1 MAAASEV
8 PTMVSVL
15 LPHASTSVRSARRRI
30 ADDLSRRGV
39 PRTVVEDCM
48 LVVSEILSN
57 ALKHARP
64 LRAGHVEVAWDV
76 QGDAI
81 NIQVADGGGP
91 TQPRV
96 HAPSLSA
103 LGGRGLNIV
112 SMIAA
117 TWGVRENNDGT
128 VVWATLPFKGETGSN
143 HRRERRGD

>member
-8 PTMVSVL
+8 PTMASVM

-64 LRAGHVEVAWDV
+64 LRTGHIEVAWDV
-76 QGDAI
+76 QGDAV

-91 TQPRV
+91 TKPRV

-103 LGGRGLNIV
+103 LGGRGLSIV
-112 SMIAA
+112 STIAA
-117 TWGVRENNDGT
+117 AWGVREHEDGT
-128 VVWATLPFKGETGSN
+128 VVWATLPFGRRN
-143 HRRERRGD
+143 HYGHAR